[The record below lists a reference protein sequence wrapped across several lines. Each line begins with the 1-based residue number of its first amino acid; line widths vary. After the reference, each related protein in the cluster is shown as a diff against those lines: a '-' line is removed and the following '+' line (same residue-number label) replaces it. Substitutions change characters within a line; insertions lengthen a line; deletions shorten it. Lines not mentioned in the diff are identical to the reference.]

1 MCIFCKIVNGEIP
14 SYKVYEDENFLAFLD
29 ISQTTK
35 GHTLVVPK
43 RHCDNLLSLESS
55 LASQIFPIVQKIA
68 LSIKEITKAE
78 GFNILNNC
86 GEVAGQSVMHFHI
99 HIIPRYAND
108 SFNIQFSSNS
118 FTNEELND
126 LAGKIKNTL

>member
-43 RHCDNLLSLESS
+43 RHYDNLLSLESD

-126 LAGKIKNTL
+126 LAEKIKNTL